1 MADSGKRATPRQVR
15 SEQTLQAIL
24 DAADRVFA
32 EQSVEAVST
41 TMIAKEAGLSVGA
54 LYRFFDDKT
63 AIAVA
68 LTERYAVTLADMV
81 LQVEVLLQE
90 QGVDAMAE
98 GMTMVIDGMADLCKD
113 NPGYFAVMRHLRDN
127 ALREVQI
134 DTLARWFEVSPRKL
148 SLADRRRLAIFVSE
162 VTRSLIERAPAKG
175 AARRK
180 HLDEITALLLPY
192 VATHLGGAPRN

>member
-15 SEQTLQAIL
+15 SEQTLQSIL

-32 EQSVEAVST
+32 DRSVEGVTT

-68 LTERYAVTLADMV
+68 LTERYAITLADV
-81 LQVEVLLQE
+81 VIQVDQLLQE
-90 QGVDAMAE
+90 QGLAAIGE
-98 GMTMVIDGMADLCKD
+98 AIGMVIHGMADLCKA

-127 ALREVQI
+127 DLREVQI
-134 DTLARWFEVSPRKL
+134 ETLARWFEVSPRKIPI
-148 SLADRRRLAIFVSE
+148 ADRRRLALFVSE
-162 VTRSLIERAPAKG
+162 ATRALIERAPGRG
-175 AARRK
+175 AARK
-180 HLDEITALLLPY
+180 EHLDEITALLLPY
-192 VATHLGGAPRN
+192 VESQLNP